1 MICNR
6 DSACALLLKSEKRLS
21 SWKFWL
27 GAGVSAFFVWLTARN
42 LEWGAFWLAVR
53 EARYWW
59 LLPASAI
66 YFVAVVART
75 WRWHWMLRHL
85 KPITVTRLF
94 PVVAIGYMGNNVYPA
109 RAGELIRSYVL
120 RRREGIPVSASVA
133 TVALERLFDGLAMC
147 IFVLLTL
154 PFAPLPSSYRL
165 AVLLCSALFLVAL
178 LVVGVMVA
186 NPLRADALAAYTV
199 RLLVP
204 RRWQE
209 RLVQLAQKF
218 LVGLQALR
226 SPRDTL
232 LIAFST
238 LVLWL
243 LETASYWTA
252 SQAFPSLGASFTTMM
267 LMIAVVNLA
276 TMLPSAPGYV
286 GTFDKPGIEVLKALG
301 SGAGVAAAFTIVLHV
316 MLWLPIT
323 LVGLAAM
330 ARESLHWRD
339 LERAAATVQPAPL
352 PPVSA
357 RDVETVNV
365 KP

>member
-1 MICNR
+1 M
-6 DSACALLLKSEKRLS
+6 S

-27 GAGVSAFFVWLTARN
+27 GAAVSAFFVWLTARN

-59 LLPASAI
+59 LLPSIAI
-66 YFVAVVART
+66 YFVAVWART

-85 KPITVTRLF
+85 KPVPVTRLF
-94 PVVAIGYMGNNVYPA
+94 PIVAIGYMGNNVYPA

-120 RRREGIPVSASVA
+120 RRNEGIPVSASLA

-147 IFVLLTL
+147 IFVLSTL
-154 PFAPLPSSYRL
+154 PFAPLPPSYRL
-165 AVLLCSALFLVAL
+165 VVLLCSAVFLVAL
-178 LVVGVMVA
+178 LVVGVLVA
-186 NPLRADALAAYTV
+186 NPARADTLAARSV
-199 RLLVP
+199 GLLVP

-209 RLVQLAQKF
+209 RVLHLAQRF
-218 LVGLQALR
+218 LVGLHALR
-226 SPRDTL
+226 SPRDSL

-238 LVLWL
+238 LVVWL
-243 LETASYWTA
+243 VETASYLAA
-252 SQAFPSLGASFTTMM
+252 SQAFPSLGASFPTLM

-301 SGAGVAAAFTIVLHV
+301 SSAGVAAAFTIVLHIT
-316 MLWLPIT
+316 LWLPIT
-323 LVGLAAM
+323 LVGFAAM
-330 ARESLHWRD
+330 ARHSLRLRD
-339 LERAAATVQPAPL
+339 LDRAAAVSQPASL
-352 PPVSA
+352 PPVAA
-357 RDVETVNV
+357 RDVEPLNV

>member
-1 MICNR
+1 
-6 DSACALLLKSEKRLS
+6 LS

-27 GAGVSAFFVWLTARN
+27 GAGVSVFFVWLTARN

-53 EARYWW
+53 EAHYWW
-59 LLPASAI
+59 LLPAVGI
-66 YFVAVVART
+66 YFVAVWART

-85 KPITVTRLF
+85 KPVSVARLF

-109 RAGELIRSYVL
+109 RAGELIRSYAL
-120 RRREGIPVSASVA
+120 RRKEGIPVSASVA

-147 IFVLLTL
+147 IFILSTL
-154 PFAPLPSSYRL
+154 PFAPLPPGYRFA
-165 AVLLCSALFLVAL
+165 AVLCSALFLVAL
-178 LVVGVMVA
+178 LLVGMLVA
-186 NPLRADALAAYTV
+186 NPLRADALAARTV
-199 RLLVP
+199 GLFVP
-204 RRWQE
+204 QRWQE
-209 RLVQLAQKF
+209 RVLHPAQKF
-218 LVGLQALR
+218 LVGLHALR
-226 SPRDTL
+226 SPRDSL
-232 LIAFST
+232 LIAFAT
-238 LVLWL
+238 IMVWLV
-243 LETASYWTA
+243 ETASYWAA
-252 SQAFPSLGASFTTMM
+252 SQAFPSLGARFTTLM

-323 LVGLAAM
+323 LVGFAAM

-339 LERAAATVQPAPL
+339 LERAAATAPPASL
-352 PPVSA
+352 PPVAA
-357 RDVETVNV
+357 RDAEPANL